1 MSVVGFWLECGNQIF
16 QLRGSHH
23 RLVMAATLH
32 DLSRHWQQ
40 VREETKEVTRLLKQ
54 SRMQSAAATRR
65 EELAKTRRRRVGL
78 HILAIAID
86 VVTFL
91 RSYVRSE
98 LSTESELVADSEN
111 EDISNEFVASSPEEV
126 NA

>member
-1 MSVVGFWLECGNQIF
+1 M
-16 QLRGSHH
+16 
-23 RLVMAATLH
+23 
-32 DLSRHWQQ
+32 
-40 VREETKEVTRLLKQ
+40 TRLLKQ

-65 EELAKTRRRRVGL
+65 EELAKDRRRRVGL
-78 HILAIAID
+78 RILAIASD
-86 VVTFL
+86 AVTLL

-111 EDISNEFVASSPEEV
+111 EEISNEFVASSPEEV

>member
-1 MSVVGFWLECGNQIF
+1 MP
-16 QLRGSHH
+16 
-23 RLVMAATLH
+23 
-32 DLSRHWQQ
+32 
-40 VREETKEVTRLLKQ
+40 RLLKQ
-54 SRMQSAAATRR
+54 SRMRSAAATRR

-78 HILAIAID
+78 HILAIVID

-98 LSTESELVADSEN
+98 LSTESELVADSEH
-111 EDISNEFVASSPEEV
+111 EEISNEFVASSPEEV